1 MKFGNQETFEIEV
14 EWSKDRQPRKFLPEH
29 GGWSTGYLKL
39 TVRDYVLT
47 RHKRAGK
54 QSDAVRWYLLPLFD
68 WLARNW
74 IDLFHEEK
82 YSWPE
87 NSASPAATATFMA
100 MRGLIAMTDKE
111 SRAEYAKVQAWWQRH
126 ALRAAD
132 SSALYPDVYFRRLGN
147 DIEISWTA
155 RQPVHAPDG
164 FGFAL
169 IPEIVIL
176 PVAEVVQPL
185 WQALEWSVNNAPDTL
200 EAADRI
206 AVEQLGQRINVLREV
221 SSEKLEA
228 GYLPTPLLEFIK
240 SAKSKLN
247 LHFESVRLPTVPALE
262 CFDSPVLM
270 FGGVKPDINSR
281 DVEAILGFLSSSLGG
296 KECEKLAKLVDS
308 NIGYPIWA
316 PYEEGYELAE
326 ELINQLQLSEN
337 ALFVD
342 IRSILRDLG
351 VRIDEA
357 ELQTDSIRGVAIAGE
372 EYLPSILINKTSLFN
387 RTEAGR
393 RFTLAH
399 ELFHILYDRVRAKS
413 VTHTS
418 GPWASPG
425 VEKRANAFS
434 AMLLMPRY
442 LVRRL
447 AGCAD
452 IDRISEA
459 AQSMRVGISALIE
472 HLYNLNMIDE
482 MERGSLRE
490 GLAPRVAVIN
500 Y

>member
-1 MKFGNQETFEIEV
+1 MKFGSHETFEIEV
-14 EWSKDRQPRKFLPEH
+14 GWSEERQSRKFLPEH
-29 GGWSTGYLKL
+29 GGWSTGVLKL
-39 TVRDYVLT
+39 TVRGHVLT
-47 RHKRAGK
+47 RHKHAGK
-54 QSDAVRWYLLPLFD
+54 ENDAIRWYLLPIFE

-111 SRAEYAKVQAWWQRH
+111 SRAEYAKAQAWWQRH

-169 IPEIVIL
+169 TPGIAIL

-185 WQALEWSVNNAPDTL
+185 WQALEWSVNNAPNTL

-206 AVEQLGQRINVLREV
+206 TVEQLGQVVNTLREA

-228 GYLPTPLLEFIK
+228 SYLPIRLLERIK

-247 LHFESVRLPTVPALE
+247 IRFENVRLPTVPALE
-262 CFDSPVLM
+262 FFDSPVLM
-270 FGGVKPDINSR
+270 FGGVKPDINSQ
-281 DVEAILGFLSSSLGG
+281 DVEAILGFLASSLGG
-296 KECEKLAKLVDS
+296 TECEKLAKLVDS
-308 NIGYPIWA
+308 NIGYPISA

-326 ELINQLQLSEN
+326 ELIDQLRLPEG
-337 ALFVD
+337 AVFVD
-342 IRSILRDLG
+342 IRSILKDLG

-372 EYLPSILINKTSLFN
+372 EYFPSILINNTSRFN

-399 ELFHILYDRVRAKS
+399 ELFHILYDRVRAKA

-425 VEKRANAFS
+425 IEKRANAFS

-482 MERGSLRE
+482 MERDSLRE
-490 GLAPRVAVIN
+490 ELFPRAAAN
-500 Y
+500 NF

>member
-1 MKFGNQETFEIEV
+1 
-14 EWSKDRQPRKFLPEH
+14 
-29 GGWSTGYLKL
+29 
-39 TVRDYVLT
+39 
-47 RHKRAGK
+47 
-54 QSDAVRWYLLPLFD
+54 
-68 WLARNW
+68 
-74 IDLFHEEK
+74 
-82 YSWPE
+82 
-87 NSASPAATATFMA
+87 MA
-100 MRGLIAMTDKE
+100 IRRLIAITDEE
-111 SRAEYAKVQAWWQRH
+111 SRVEYEKVRAWWQRH

-147 DIEISWTA
+147 EIEISWTA

-169 IPEIVIL
+169 TPGIAIL

-185 WQALEWSVNNAPDTL
+185 WQALEWFVNNVPDTL
-200 EAADRI
+200 GSADRRT
-206 AVEQLGQRINVLREV
+206 VEELEQIINTLRQAP
-221 SSEKLEA
+221 SENLEA
-228 GYLPTPLLEFIK
+228 GYLPTHLLELIK
-240 SAKSKLN
+240 HAKSKFN
-247 LHFESVRLPTVPALE
+247 IPFESVRLPSVPALE
-262 CFDSPVLM
+262 FFDTPVLM
-270 FGGVKPDINSR
+270 FGGVKPDIGFQ

-308 NIGYPIWA
+308 NIGAPISA

-326 ELINQLQLSEN
+326 ELIDQLQVQEN
-337 ALFVD
+337 APFVD
-342 IRSILRDLG
+342 IRSVLSDLG
-351 VRIDEA
+351 IRVDET
-357 ELQTDSIRGVAIAGE
+357 ELRTDSIRGVAIAGE
-372 EYLPSILINKTSLFN
+372 EYFPSILINKTSLFN

-434 AMLLMPRY
+434 AMFLMPRY
-442 LVRRL
+442 LVRKL

-459 AQSMRVGISALIE
+459 GQSMRVGVSALIE
-472 HLYNLNMIDE
+472 HLYNLNLIDE
-482 MERGSLRE
+482 MERDSLRE
-490 GLAPRVAVIN
+490 ELAPRATANIH
-500 Y
+500 